1 MIRVQRAVYTLNT
14 KPDQPPARGVKPVT
28 VRSTL
33 TTFTMVIQSFV
44 DQGIL
49 SRNVIALVERPG
61 DPIPEDTPATA
72 KSWTLAEI
80 EQFRASV
87 RNHRLFACWL
97 LSCYGLRRCEV
108 LAIRWSALAGD
119 TLSIRRSRVA
129 VGKDTIESMP
139 KSRRS
144 MRDLPLPA
152 ELSTALSEL
161 KTTQQDEA
169 RAFGTR
175 WSDERLIAVRE
186 DGSPIRHEW
195 YSDEFQRLRQRAGL
209 RRIHL
214 KGLPNTSV
222 SLMLAGGSPVHVV
235 AAGHGHD
242 PAGSLSIYS
251 DAQREDLR
259 AASAALFG

>member
-1 MIRVQRAVYTLNT
+1 MT
-14 KPDQPPARGVKPVT
+14 
-28 VRSTL
+28 RSP
-33 TTFTMVIQSFV
+33 Q
-44 DQGIL
+44 
-49 SRNVIALVERPG
+49 
-61 DPIPEDTPATA
+61 DTPATA

-97 LSCYGLRRCEV
+97 LSCYGPRRSEV

-169 RAFGTR
+169 RAFGTP
-175 WSDERLIAVRE
+175 WSDERLIDTYAKTAPPFAMSGTPTNFSAYANVPAYGASTSRVY
-186 DGSPIRHEW
+186 PIPASASCW
-195 YSDEFQRLRQRAGL
+195 
-209 RRIHL
+209 
-214 KGLPNTSV
+214 P
-222 SLMLAGGSPVHVV
+222 
-235 AAGHGHD
+235 AGHRSTSSPPGMATTPRYHCRSTPMPNAKIYAPPARPSSADAWPTNAPLGHSWD
-242 PAGSLSIYS
+242 SGPQLVTTGK
-251 DAQREDLR
+251 RR
-259 AASAALFG
+259 NPFRR